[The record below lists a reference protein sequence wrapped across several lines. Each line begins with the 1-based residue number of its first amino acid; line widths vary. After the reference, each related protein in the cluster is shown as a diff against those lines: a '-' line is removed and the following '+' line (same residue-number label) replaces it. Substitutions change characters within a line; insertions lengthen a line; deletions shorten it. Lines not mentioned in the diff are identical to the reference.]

1 MNICV
6 SGVQIV
12 QRMFCAT
19 FPAGSTILLQNAQP
33 SAEDCMYYLAD
44 GQAEVVIMGTADR
57 ASKSGGLAGHIFLW
71 VRWRAGWDCVSGGV
85 WGMLHTSRVRIHRR
99 VVRDVESCKRPCIP
113 AQGCAHHGPCKSV
126 AKAFAC
132 LCAAMQHRVLA
143 SRWYVP
149 AGVSGVLLP

>member
-1 MNICV
+1 MNSCV

-57 ASKSGGLAGHIFLW
+57 ASKSGGLAGHLFCGSDG
-71 VRWRAGWDCVSGGV
+71 VRAG
-85 WGMLHTSRVRIHRR
+85 I
-99 VVRDVESCKRPCIP
+99 
-113 AQGCAHHGPCKSV
+113 
-126 AKAFAC
+126 
-132 LCAAMQHRVLA
+132 VLA
-143 SRWYVP
+143 G
-149 AGVSGVLLP
+149 ACGACCTLAESGLIGGL